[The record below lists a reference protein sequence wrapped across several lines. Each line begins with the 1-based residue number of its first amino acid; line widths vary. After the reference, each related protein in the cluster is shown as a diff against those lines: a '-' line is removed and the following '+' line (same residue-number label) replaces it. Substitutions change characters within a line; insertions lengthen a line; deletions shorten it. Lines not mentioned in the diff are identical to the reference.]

1 MRYVYFFIKI
11 SCFGCNDEDFV
22 WGWKFDDV
30 IKGNFW
36 WKFKKL
42 FDSYQLTGIYL
53 KKKRLIEICAKI
65 LFKFLISQYILY
77 SLS

>member
-11 SCFGCNDEDFV
+11 SCSGYNDEDFV

-53 KKKRLIEICAKI
+53 KKKRLIEICAYFLNF
-65 LFKFLISQYILY
+65 LFHNIFFTV
-77 SLS
+77 